1 MITDEVIKEIYKTF
15 SKPPKDA
22 SSLNLKSH
30 LATLEPHHKLR
41 SDDFEVIVEDLE
53 EFNPFRRF
61 LIRRLHGAV
70 EFDKWI
76 AFVFP
81 NHILF
86 FSKVD
91 TQMQV
96 HFKPEE
102 QKKSFLGRLFGRK
115 KG

>member
-15 SKPPKDA
+15 KKPPKNREE
-22 SSLNLKSH
+22 LNLKGC
-30 LATLEPHHKLR
+30 LTALEGYHHLR
-41 SDDFEVIVEDLE
+41 SDEDEIIVDDLE

-61 LIRRLHGAV
+61 LIRNLHAAV
-70 EFDKWI
+70 EFDKWV

-86 FSKVD
+86 FSKQD
-91 TQMQV
+91 NQMQV

-102 QKKSFLGRLFGRK
+102 KRSFFDRLFGR
-115 KG
+115 